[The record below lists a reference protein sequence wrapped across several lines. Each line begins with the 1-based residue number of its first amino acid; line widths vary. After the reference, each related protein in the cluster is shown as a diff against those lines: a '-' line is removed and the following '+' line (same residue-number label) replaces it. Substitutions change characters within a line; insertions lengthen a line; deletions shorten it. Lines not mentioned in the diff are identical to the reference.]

1 MLRAN
6 LRTRAAAAAPDPTAL
21 LLPRVAAPAAAR
33 RSCVAPVDRDTLAAR
48 SSAPRASQDEYKDT
62 NTLKRRLQQLAMAMG
77 LRAQQAR
84 KGGGE
89 AMRCDAPSI
98 ERIFSLAFSS
108 GATGSASRAGSR
120 PGGWTRVSWHG
131 GGPFL
136 ARRPEPLVYL
146 SVRPSARQRPRA
158 ACTRG
163 NAQTAGLLQRSNSC
177 RSRVKRPRLYS
188 SPSLGWPRSPPFPPT
203 RLVASRA
210 REATRA
216 PARRRRRAATK
227 ARRRRRTAHRLR
239 RATRAR
245 SGS

>member
-120 PGGWTRVSWHG
+120 PGRRTGFGIAADRSWHG
-131 GGPFL
+131 DPNRSSICRSGPVHDS
-136 ARRPEPLVYL
+136 ARAPRAPVAMRRPLVYC
-146 SVRPSARQRPRA
+146 SD
-158 ACTRG
+158 
-163 NAQTAGLLQRSNSC
+163 QTLAD
-177 RSRVKRPRLYS
+177 
-188 SPSLGWPRSPPFPPT
+188 
-203 RLVASRA
+203 
-210 REATRA
+210 
-216 PARRRRRAATK
+216 
-227 ARRRRRTAHRLR
+227 TA
-239 RATRAR
+239 
-245 SGS
+245 